1 MRARQFLVE
10 YNRQITVNKFR
21 DRILARGET
30 DDPEALIKL
39 FEDIDPTQNKQYV
52 QWMTQRYSAG
62 EFSIKD
68 LVKLKNALYKF
79 EYAKHLNLN
88 LLEPDLGRYKYS
100 KLIETIDEL
109 FPNDAAFP
117 VIPGTKILWN
127 GPNGQFVSPQTVEGS
142 QALQKLGPPTA
153 WCTADSRAPRHFNE
167 FASRGPLYVWI
178 DANRQI
184 KVQFHPASGQI
195 NTPDNRRVNDDSLM
209 TYLLNKPAI
218 NRVILPELVNNP
230 KLVSYI
236 PSAYWNKELAQRVV
250 SDNGLNLQFVPN
262 ELITPVLARM
272 AIEQHPQAIRFVP
285 QSILLEYPGLC
296 WMAVERQATLLQ
308 YVPDE
313 LKTPELI
320 KLAISSD
327 VDALYFVPT
336 KYLNPEFL
344 KNIDPK
350 NLLRYLPLSHWDQEL
365 VDDLVKQHPENF
377 LPVASRAPQYLTDE
391 LMLIGIK
398 KYGQSIDYHL
408 PRNRILRFFIRN
420 PNLIMPAIRRD
431 PMLIQHVPVENRT
444 QEMIDYVVSRVG
456 SQLAEVPYS
465 KRTQQQSINAVKRN
479 GLALEFVPEKY
490 KSTALCM
497 LAVSKNGKALRFV
510 PEEKRTP
517 KMIFTA
523 YDNNKKAMRYLP
535 KRYRIP
541 KMYHALI
548 KRNPYGIMY
557 TPAKFV
563 DREIMKR
570 VLQTDQNW
578 IRYIPDRAKIEYP
591 DLSEQAAIKLYRDYI
606 SATFPLSSDS
616 ARRHVLRKFPEQIR
630 NRIASALDREIDR
643 SNRA

>member
-30 DDPEALIKL
+30 DDPEGLVKL

-62 EFSIKD
+62 EFGID
-68 LVKLKNALYKF
+68 NLLELKNALYKF

-100 KLIETIDEL
+100 KLIETINEL
-109 FPNDAAFP
+109 FPNDGAFP
-117 VIPGTKILWN
+117 VIPGTRILYN
-127 GPNGQFVSPQTVEGS
+127 GPDGQFVSPKTVEAS
-142 QALQKLGPPTA
+142 QALQKLGPSTV
-153 WCTADSRAPRHFNE
+153 WCTADSRAFRHFNDYVT
-167 FASRGPLYVWI
+167 SGPLYVWI

-195 NTPDNRRVNDDSLM
+195 NTSDNRRVDDDKLM
-209 TYLLNKPAI
+209 TYLLNKPVI

-236 PSAYWNKELAQRVV
+236 PSAYWNNELAQRVV
-250 SDNGLNLQFVPN
+250 SDDGFNLQYVPN
-262 ELITPVLARM
+262 ELITSVLARM
-272 AIEQHPQAIRFVP
+272 AIEQNPQSIRFVP
-285 QSILLEYPGLC
+285 RSILLEYPELC
-296 WMAVERQATLLQ
+296 WMAVEDQAILLQ
-308 YVPDE
+308 YVPDD
-313 LKTPELI
+313 LKTQELI

-327 VDALYFVPT
+327 IAAMKFVPT
-336 KYLNPEFL
+336 KYLTPEFL

-350 NLLRYLPLSHWDQEL
+350 HLLRYLPLSYWDQEL
-365 VDDLVKQHPENF
+365 VTNLVKQYSENF
-377 LPVASRAPQYLTDE
+377 ITVARRAPEYLTDE

-398 KYGQSIDYHL
+398 EYGYNISYYVSD
-408 PRNRILRFFIRN
+408 NRILDFFKRN
-420 PNLIMPAIRRD
+420 PNLIMPSIRRD
-431 PMLIQHVPVENRT
+431 PMLIQHIPAENRT
-444 QEMIDYVVSRVG
+444 REMLDYVISRSG
-456 SQLAEVPYS
+456 SQLAEVPYNQ
-465 KRTQQQSINAVKRN
+465 RTQQQSINAVKRN
-479 GLALEFVPEKY
+479 GMALEFVPEKY

-497 LAVSKNGKALRFV
+497 MAVSKNGKALRFV
-510 PEEKRTP
+510 PVEKRTS

-557 TPAKFV
+557 TPSKFV

-570 VLQTDQNW
+570 VLETNEQW
-578 IRYIPDRAKIEYP
+578 IQYIPDRAKIEYL

-606 SATFPLSSDS
+606 NRAYFPLSPNSS
-616 ARRHVLRKFPEQIR
+616 RVQVLQKFPHQIK
-630 NRIASALDREIDR
+630 NRIAGVLDREI
-643 SNRA
+643 AGY